1 MTKPDFPIDTPA
13 KVTQAR
19 EYLGLD
25 KKALALALRFRTGGR
40 DNVRRLEDG
49 TGKGVPGP
57 TQIALEALVNA
68 KGAEA

>member
-1 MTKPDFPIDTPA
+1 MKKPRFPIDTAA

-25 KKALALALRFRTGGR
+25 KKALATALRLRTGGR
-40 DNVRRLEDG
+40 DIVRRLEDG
-49 TGKGVPGP
+49 TSKSVPGP

-68 KGAEA
+68 KGADA